1 MKISIL
7 VPVYGVEKYIPQ
19 CAKTLFEQTY
29 HDIEYIFVDDCSPDD
44 SIVVLQQ
51 ILANYPERK
60 SQVHIIRHDHNRGLG
75 AARKTA
81 FEAATGDFVINVDSD
96 DYLSL
101 NAVELL
107 VAKQQETG
115 ADIVSSSYTSV
126 FQDGTAILHAE
137 PHYSKDDCLKLM
149 LIQNT
154 LLPHVWARLIRRNLY
169 IGHNI
174 SSVEGINM
182 AEDLALTPRLI
193 HAATSISYVKESTY
207 YYRDDS
213 SASTFANQLSRKHI
227 ISLLKANQKL
237 WVYFMEKDAEG
248 KFLFALEIGMLNTYH
263 LALKSGLALKEINEI
278 MSYKPQ
284 HPLFCVLHGL
294 FAHSNTISLLRFAF
308 LSVKWFY
315 KKLFF
320 MKVRQ
325 SSNVF
330 T

>member
-1 MKISIL
+1 M
-7 VPVYGVEKYIPQ
+7 
-19 CAKTLFEQTY
+19 
-29 HDIEYIFVDDCSPDD
+29 
-44 SIVVLQQ
+44 VLQQ
-51 ILANYPERK
+51 LLANYPERK
-60 SQVHIIRHDHNRGLG
+60 NQVHIVRHDHNRGLG

-115 ADIVSSSYTSV
+115 VDIVSSSYTSV
-126 FQDGTAILHAE
+126 FKDGTAILHAE

-154 LLPHVWARLIRRNLY
+154 LLPHIWARLIRRNLY
-169 IGHNI
+169 VEHGIT
-174 SSVEGINM
+174 SVEGINM

-193 HAATSISYVKESTY
+193 HAATSVSYVKESTY

-227 ISLLKANQKL
+227 ISLLKANQEL
-237 WVYFMEKDAEG
+237 WVYFREKDVEG
-248 KFLFALEIGMLNTYH
+248 KFLFALEIGMMNTYH

-278 MSYKPQ
+278 ISYKPQ

-294 FAHSNTISLLRFAF
+294 FAHSNTIPMLRFAF

>member
-60 SQVHIIRHDHNRGLG
+60 NQVHIVRHDHNRGLG

-126 FQDGTAILHAE
+126 FQDGTAILHVE

-154 LLPHVWARLIRRNLY
+154 LLPHIWARLIRRSLY
-169 IGHNI
+169 IEHGI
-174 SSVEGINM
+174 TSVEGINM

-193 HAATSISYVKESTY
+193 HAATSVSYVKESAY

-227 ISLLKANQKL
+227 ISLLKANQEL
-237 WVYFMEKDAEG
+237 WVYFREKDVEG
-248 KFLFALEIGMLNTYH
+248 KFLFALEIGMMNTYH

-278 MSYKPQ
+278 ISYKPQ
-284 HPLFCVLHGL
+284 NLLFCVLHGL
-294 FAHSNTISLLRFAF
+294 FAHSNTIPMLRFAF

>member
-44 SIVVLQQ
+44 SIMVLQQ

-60 SQVHIIRHDHNRGLG
+60 SQVHIVRHDHNRGLG

-154 LLPHVWARLIRRNLY
+154 LLPHIWARLIRRSLY
-169 IGHNI
+169 IEHGI

-213 SASTFANQLSRKHI
+213 SASTFANQLSRKQSQSGTMGVFQGKRCGRK
-227 ISLLKANQKL
+227 ISFCLGNRND
-237 WVYFMEKDAEG
+237 E
-248 KFLFALEIGMLNTYH
+248 H
-263 LALKSGLALKEINEI
+263 LPSGI
-278 MSYKPQ
+278 
-284 HPLFCVLHGL
+284 
-294 FAHSNTISLLRFAF
+294 
-308 LSVKWFY
+308 
-315 KKLFF
+315 
-320 MKVRQ
+320 KVRTCAKRNQ
-325 SSNVF
+325 RNHVLQATAPSFLCLAWLVCS
-330 T
+330 

>member
-7 VPVYGVEKYIPQ
+7 VPVYGVEKYISQ

-29 HDIEYIFVDDCSPDD
+29 NDIEYIFVDDCSPDN
-44 SIVVLQQ
+44 SVTILQQ
-51 ILANYPERK
+51 VLTNYPLRQK
-60 SQVHIIRHDHNRGLG
+60 QVNIIHHEHNRGLG

-81 FEAATGDFVINVDSD
+81 FEISTGDFIMNVDSD

-101 NAVELL
+101 DAVEKL

-115 ADIVSSSYTSV
+115 ADIISSSYMSHYE
-126 FQDGTAILHAE
+126 DGTTVCHQE
-137 PHYSKDDCLKLM
+137 PHLDKDGCLKLM

-154 LLPHVWARLIRRNLY
+154 LLPHIWARLIRRNLY
-169 IGHNI
+169 VEHEI

-193 HAATSISYVKESTY
+193 HAAESISYINDITY

-213 SASTFANQLSRKHI
+213 SASTFANHLTKKHVL
-227 ISLLKANQKL
+227 SLLKANQEL
-237 WVYFMEKDAEG
+237 WTYFNKNDLKG
-248 KFLFALEIGMLNTYH
+248 NYLFALEIGMLNAYH
-263 LALKSGLALKEINEI
+263 LALKAGLTKKEISAVL
-278 MSYKPQ
+278 SYQPQ
-284 HPLFCVLHGL
+284 HLLFCVLHGL
-294 FAHSNTISLLRFAF
+294 FAHKKTTALLRFAF
-308 LSVKWFY
+308 LSTKWFY

-320 MKVRQ
+320 IKERH
-325 SSNVF
+325 SSSVL

>member
-60 SQVHIIRHDHNRGLG
+60 NQVHIVRHDHNRGLG

-154 LLPHVWARLIRRNLY
+154 LLPHIWARLR
-169 IGHNI
+169 H
-174 SSVEGINM
+174 
-182 AEDLALTPRLI
+182 
-193 HAATSISYVKESTY
+193 
-207 YYRDDS
+207 
-213 SASTFANQLSRKHI
+213 
-227 ISLLKANQKL
+227 
-237 WVYFMEKDAEG
+237 
-248 KFLFALEIGMLNTYH
+248 
-263 LALKSGLALKEINEI
+263 
-278 MSYKPQ
+278 
-284 HPLFCVLHGL
+284 
-294 FAHSNTISLLRFAF
+294 
-308 LSVKWFY
+308 
-315 KKLFF
+315 
-320 MKVRQ
+320 
-325 SSNVF
+325 
-330 T
+330 

>member
-44 SIVVLQQ
+44 SIVLLQQ
-51 ILANYPERK
+51 LLANYPKRK
-60 SQVHIIRHDHNRGLG
+60 NQVHIVRHDHNRGLG

-81 FEAATGDFVINVDSD
+81 FDAATGDFVINVDSD
-96 DYLSL
+96 DHLSL

-126 FQDGTAILHAE
+126 FQDGTAIFHAE

-154 LLPHVWARLIRRNLY
+154 LLPHIWARLIRRSLY
-169 IGHNI
+169 IEHGI
-174 SSVEGINM
+174 TSVEGINM

-193 HAATSISYVKESTY
+193 HAATSVSYVKESTY

-227 ISLLKANQKL
+227 ISLLKANQEL
-237 WVYFMEKDAEG
+237 WVYFREKDAEG
-248 KFLFALEIGMLNTYH
+248 KFLFALEIGMMNTYH

-278 MSYKPQ
+278 ISYKPQ

-294 FAHSNTISLLRFAF
+294 FAHSNTIPMLRFAF

-325 SSNVF
+325 SSNVL

>member
-51 ILANYPERK
+51 LLANYPERK
-60 SQVHIIRHDHNRGLG
+60 NQVHIVRHDHNRGLG

-81 FEAATGDFVINVDSD
+81 FEA
-96 DYLSL
+96 
-101 NAVELL
+101 AVELL

-154 LLPHVWARLIRRNLY
+154 LLPHIWARLIRRNLY
-169 IGHNI
+169 IEHGI
-174 SSVEGINM
+174 TSVEGINM

-193 HAATSISYVKESTY
+193 HAATSVSYVKESTY

-227 ISLLKANQKL
+227 ISLLKANQEL
-237 WVYFMEKDAEG
+237 WVYFREKDVEG
-248 KFLFALEIGMLNTYH
+248 KFLFALEIGMMNTYH

-278 MSYKPQ
+278 ISYKPQ

-294 FAHSNTISLLRFAF
+294 FAHSNTIPMLRFAF

-325 SSNVF
+325 SSNVL